1 MNLRASL
8 RLAAVAFAGELLLV
22 AVVSAQA
29 APANAWS
36 MVPAATTSC
45 FAQDGFYEK
54 LDAAHAALQAEMDRQ
69 QKVNAAAREKFDAM
83 DMGEKAQRMQAF
95 MMKNPQAAM
104 KMMQNEQAAGAS
116 TTAAVQQADA
126 SARRLQAELQRNQ
139 ADFRAAGEAAVKPV
153 QARQKQLIDAKTT
166 KMGEAAVPMFTA
178 AADHAQYVQ
187 LIGEENAA
195 YERACAPYFGAS
207 GTFQKWLTSYRT
219 EVAEKMVNT
228 GDPGEAAMIMQM
240 AALDLPGGGYK
251 SIEPLKQAQNFLR
264 TMRNVYDVRRNKAAP
279 QIQLKK

>member
-1 MNLRASL
+1 MTLIPQRSSNAPQGASDNPE
-8 RLAAVAFAGELLLV
+8 AAEL
-22 AVVSAQA
+22 
-29 APANAWS
+29 
-36 MVPAATTSC
+36 M
-45 FAQDGFYEK
+45 
-54 LDAAHAALQAEMDRQ
+54 AEMDRQ

-116 TTAAVQQADA
+116 TTSGVQQADA
-126 SARRLQAELQRNQ
+126 SARRLQAELQRSQ
-139 ADFRAAGEAAVKPV
+139 ADFRAAVEAAVKPV

-166 KMGEAAVPMFTA
+166 KVGEAAIPMFTA

-195 YERACAPYFGAS
+195 YERACAAYFGAG
-207 GTFQKWLTSYRT
+207 GTFQKWLSSYRA

-228 GDPGEAAMIMQM
+228 GDAGEAVMIMQM
-240 AALDLPGGGYK
+240 AAMDLPGGGYK
-251 SIEPLKQAQNFLR
+251 STVPLKQAQNFMR
-264 TMRNVYDVRRNKAAP
+264 TMRTVYDIRHNKAVP